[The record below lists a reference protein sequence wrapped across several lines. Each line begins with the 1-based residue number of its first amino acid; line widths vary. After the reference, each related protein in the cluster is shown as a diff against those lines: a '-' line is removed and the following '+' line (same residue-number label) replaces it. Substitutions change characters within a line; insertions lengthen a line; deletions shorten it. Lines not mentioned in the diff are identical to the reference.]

1 MVKIK
6 KFVPGKDYSRNELM
20 QLIRQEGWI
29 IESKGADG
37 HLVCR
42 KEEHNP
48 FDLPTDPG
56 KKTKQKI
63 LKLGLSI

>member
-42 KEEHNP
+42 K
-48 FDLPTDPG
+48 
-56 KKTKQKI
+56 
-63 LKLGLSI
+63 